1 MAKALGLTDFLK
13 SKVRHDEQEAL
24 LTSKEWEGRKEKWLG
39 HIDELYEEVK
49 GWLESLEKETILSF
63 IDSEITLDEPPLG
76 QYNVKVLTIVIGGQ
90 RISFVPKGT
99 LIVGAQG
106 RIDIQGHKG
115 MRTIILSGDKWSIV
129 QRTPNLSLLNFDQ
142 PSFQNI
148 LDDVME

>member
-1 MAKALGLTDFLK
+1 MGLSDFLK
-13 SKVRHDEQEAL
+13 SKARNAQAESP
-24 LTSKEWEGRKEKWLG
+24 LTPMDWQDRKQKWLQR
-39 HIDELYEEVK
+39 IDDLYGQIR

-63 IDSEITLDEPPLG
+63 IESETTLDEPPLG

-115 MRTIILSGDKWSIV
+115 IRTIILSGDKWSIV
-129 QRTPNLSLLNFDQ
+129 QRTPNLSLLDFDQ
-142 PSFQNI
+142 SSFQTI

>member
-1 MAKALGLTDFLK
+1 MAKTMGLTDFLK
-13 SKVRHDEQEAL
+13 SKAHSAQDETAL
-24 LTSKEWEGRKEKWLG
+24 SPMDWQDRKKKWLQ
-39 HIDELYEEVK
+39 HIDDLYGQIK

-76 QYNVKVLTIVIGGQ
+76 PYNVKILTIVIGGQ

-106 RIDIQGHKG
+106 RVDIQGHKG
-115 MRTIILSGDKWSIV
+115 MRTIILIGDKWSLV
-129 QRTPNLSLLNFDQ
+129 RRTPSLKLLDFDQ
-142 PSFQNI
+142 TSFQSI